1 MTTVVF
7 KEFVGKIDADGNGYI
22 SPEEFTK
29 HFKDSKNGVG
39 MKMTDEQIQEAISS
53 MDKDSNGMFKIKKV
67 VDWMVKAGYLT
78 NIEGLGF
85 FLTILTSIAA
95 ISGAGMVFGAG
106 AATAGAVVSGTA
118 AAATAIGAAAAIGGA
133 AYSDF
138 A

>member
-1 MTTVVF
+1 MTTAVF

-85 FLTILTSIAA
+85 FVTLTS
-95 ISGAGMVFGAG
+95 VL
-106 AATAGAVVSGTA
+106 VSALGFA
-118 AAATAIGAAAAIGGA
+118 AAAVPSGIAIGTVIGMET
-133 AYSDF
+133 
-138 A
+138 

>member
-1 MTTVVF
+1 MTTAVF

-85 FLTILTSIAA
+85 FLTL
-95 ISGAGMVFGAG
+95 GATLLSVLGASTIG
-106 AATAGAVVSGTA
+106 GSVAVSTA
-118 AAATAIGAAAAIGGA
+118 AVLEKTGVTNTH
-133 AYSDF
+133 YF
-138 A
+138 K